1 MEDGMDSSLVN
12 ETPPVHAHSTTVELR
27 IHVNGVSYEL
37 WDVGPEDATL
47 KVADVRVPVSD
58 DAVLE
63 VIVDG
68 RSRRERVRVLPSEV
82 ERRIRYAR
90 V

>member
-1 MEDGMDSSLVN
+1 MDSSLVN
-12 ETPPVHAHSTTVELR
+12 ETPLVHGHSTTVELW

-47 KVADVRVPVSD
+47 KVADARVPVSD

-68 RSRRERVRVLPSEV
+68 RSRRERVRVLPSKV
-82 ERRIRYAR
+82 QNRMRYMR
-90 V
+90 VG